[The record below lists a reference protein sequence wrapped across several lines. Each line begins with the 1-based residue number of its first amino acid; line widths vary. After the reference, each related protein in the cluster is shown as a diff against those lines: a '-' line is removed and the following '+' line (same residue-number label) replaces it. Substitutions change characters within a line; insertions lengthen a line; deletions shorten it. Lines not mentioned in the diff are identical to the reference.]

1 MITGIM
7 NLKAVTIMRIRRLTM
22 VAVAMTAATSLQA
35 QTYND
40 TVRTHT
46 WSVYAQGGGVLYHG
60 MRGMDGSEARKPIS
74 PFVGVGVKYNIK
86 PWVRLGVNVEY
97 DMLKSTGKD
106 VISKTITTDGY
117 VIKDPSTGKTYPTTL
132 ETKIDRLQNRYS
144 MHYGMADL
152 NVDFNIMEFWHNR
165 KAQHLNIWMGVGV
178 GYLHGWSRNTSS
190 VSYSELA
197 VAKGESYYN
206 VYSHN
211 YMKSSAVNDKL
222 DAMYIPATLSVEYDI
237 TSRWTVGAFGQYKY
251 LPLNK
256 DLTPKGM
263 INFGAV
269 VRFNFVGKK
278 MPSNKARYYGA
289 LRDQAEM
296 KAAYEQQLLDKQREN
311 EGLASKLNASQKDNA
326 ELKAML
332 DDCEKSKKLT
342 SYDVYFTLSKSNIT
356 TQEKIRLRNFIQK
369 LKEQGNYKLT
379 IIGEASSDG
388 SSSKNYKLSEE
399 RLNNVVNF
407 LKKQGVEDFSI
418 KMEKA
423 IGDSNACPK
432 EECRRVQIT
441 VE

>member
-1 MITGIM
+1 
-7 NLKAVTIMRIRRLTM
+7 MRIRRLTM
-22 VAVAMTAATSLQA
+22 VAAVMATATALQA

-46 WSVYAQGGGVLYHG
+46 WSVYVQGGGSLYHG
-60 MRGMDGSEARKPIS
+60 MRGAEGSETRKPIS

-86 PWVRLGVNVEY
+86 PWVRVGLNLEY
-97 DMLKSTGKD
+97 DMLKSTGKL
-106 VISKTITTDGY
+106 VSSYTIKDDSY
-117 VIKDPSTGKTYPTTL
+117 VIKNPQDGKAYPAPK
-132 ETKIDRLQNRYS
+132 ETKVDILQDRYT
-144 MHYGMADL
+144 MHYAMADL
-152 NVDFNIMEFWHNR
+152 NADFNIMELWHNR
-165 KAQHLNIWMGVGV
+165 KAQMWNVWLGVGV

-197 VAKGESYYN
+197 VAKSDTYYN

-211 YMKSSAVNDKL
+211 YLESSSVNEKV
-222 DAMYIPATLSVEYDI
+222 DALYIPASLSVEYDI

-256 DLTPKGM
+256 CLTPKGM

-269 VRFNFVGKK
+269 LRFNFVGKR
-278 MPSNKARYYGA
+278 MPSNKARYYRA
-289 LRDQAEM
+289 LSEQAEM
-296 KAAYEQQLLDKQREN
+296 KAAYEQQLQDRQREN
-311 EGLASKLNASQKDNA
+311 ESLASQLSASKKDNA
-326 ELKAML
+326 ELKEML

-356 TQEKIRLRNFIQK
+356 TQEKIRLRNFIQR

-388 SSSKNYKLSEE
+388 PSSKNYKLSEE
-399 RLNNVVNF
+399 RLNNVVDY

-418 KMEKA
+418 KLEKA
-423 IGDSNACPK
+423 IGDSNDCPK

>member
-1 MITGIM
+1 
-7 NLKAVTIMRIRRLTM
+7 MRIRRLTM
-22 VAVAMTAATSLQA
+22 VAAVMATATALQA

-46 WSVYAQGGGVLYHG
+46 WSVYVQGGGCLYHG
-60 MRGMDGSEARKPIS
+60 MRGAEGSETRKPIS

-86 PWVRLGVNVEY
+86 PWVRVGLNLEY
-97 DMLKSTGKD
+97 DMLKSTGKL
-106 VISKTITTDGY
+106 VSSYTIRDDSY
-117 VIKDPSTGKTYPTTL
+117 VIKNPQDGKTYPAPK
-132 ETKIDRLQNRYS
+132 ETKVDILQDRYT
-144 MHYGMADL
+144 MHYAMADL
-152 NVDFNIMEFWHNR
+152 NADFNIMELWHNR
-165 KAQHLNIWMGVGV
+165 KAQKWNVWLGVGV

-197 VAKGESYYN
+197 VAKSDTYYN

-211 YMKSSAVNDKL
+211 YLESSSVNEKV
-222 DAMYIPATLSVEYDI
+222 DALYIPAFLSVEYDI

-256 DLTPKGM
+256 CLTPKGM
-263 INFGAV
+263 VNFGAV
-269 VRFNFVGKK
+269 LRFNFVGKR
-278 MPSNKARYYGA
+278 MPSNKARYYRA
-289 LRDQAEM
+289 LSEQAEM
-296 KAAYEQQLLDKQREN
+296 KAAYEQQLQDKQRESDR
-311 EGLASKLNASQKDNA
+311 LASQLSASQKDNA

-356 TQEKIRLRNFIQK
+356 TQEKIRLRNFIQR

-388 SSSKNYKLSEE
+388 PSSKNYKLSEE
-399 RLNNVVNF
+399 RLNNVVDY
-407 LKKQGVEDFSI
+407 LKKQGIEDFSI
-418 KMEKA
+418 KLEKA
-423 IGDSNACPK
+423 IGDSNDCPK

>member
-1 MITGIM
+1 
-7 NLKAVTIMRIRRLTM
+7 M
-22 VAVAMTAATSLQA
+22 VAAVMATATALQA

-46 WSVYAQGGGVLYHG
+46 WSVYVQGGGSLYHG
-60 MRGMDGSEARKPIS
+60 MRGAEGSETRKPIS

-86 PWVRLGVNVEY
+86 PWVRVGLNLEY
-97 DMLKSTGKD
+97 DMLKSTGKL
-106 VISKTITTDGY
+106 VSSYTIKDDSY
-117 VIKDPSTGKTYPTTL
+117 VIKNPQDGKTYPAPK
-132 ETKIDRLQNRYS
+132 ETKVDILQDRYT
-144 MHYGMADL
+144 MHYAMADL
-152 NVDFNIMEFWHNR
+152 NADFNIMEFWHNR
-165 KAQHLNIWMGVGV
+165 KAQKWNIWLGVGV

-197 VAKGESYYN
+197 VAKSDTYYN

-211 YMKSSAVNDKL
+211 YLESSSVNEKV
-222 DAMYIPATLSVEYDI
+222 DALYIPASLSVEYDI

-256 DLTPKGM
+256 CLTPKGM
-263 INFGAV
+263 VNFGAV
-269 VRFNFVGKK
+269 LRFNFVGKR
-278 MPSNKARYYGA
+278 MPSNKARYYRA
-289 LRDQAEM
+289 LSEQAEM
-296 KAAYEQQLLDKQREN
+296 KAAYEQQLQDRQREN
-311 EGLASKLNASQKDNA
+311 ESLASQLSASKKDNA
-326 ELKAML
+326 ELKEML

-356 TQEKIRLRNFIQK
+356 TQEKIRLRNFIQG

-388 SSSKNYKLSEE
+388 PSSKNYKLSEE
-399 RLNNVVNF
+399 RLNNVVDY

-418 KMEKA
+418 KLEKA
-423 IGDSNACPK
+423 IGDSNDCPK

>member
-1 MITGIM
+1 
-7 NLKAVTIMRIRRLTM
+7 MRIRRLTM
-22 VAVAMTAATSLQA
+22 VAAVMATATALQA

-46 WSVYAQGGGVLYHG
+46 WSVYVQGGGCLYHG
-60 MRGMDGSEARKPIS
+60 MRGAEGSETRKPIS

-86 PWVRLGVNVEY
+86 PWVRVGLNLEY
-97 DMLKSTGKD
+97 DMLKSTGKL
-106 VISKTITTDGY
+106 VSSYTIRDDSY
-117 VIKDPSTGKTYPTTL
+117 VIKNPQDGKTYPAPK
-132 ETKIDRLQNRYS
+132 ETKVDILQDRYT
-144 MHYGMADL
+144 MHYAMADL
-152 NVDFNIMEFWHNR
+152 NADFNIMELWHNR
-165 KAQHLNIWMGVGV
+165 KAQKWNVWLGVGV

-197 VAKGESYYN
+197 VAKSDTYYN

-211 YMKSSAVNDKL
+211 YLESSSVNEKV
-222 DAMYIPATLSVEYDI
+222 DALYIPASLSVEYDI

-256 DLTPKGM
+256 CLTPKGM
-263 INFGAV
+263 VNFGAV
-269 VRFNFVGKK
+269 LRFNFVGKR
-278 MPSNKARYYGA
+278 MPSNKARYYRA
-289 LRDQAEM
+289 LSEQAEM
-296 KAAYEQQLLDKQREN
+296 KAAYEQQLQDKQRESDR
-311 EGLASKLNASQKDNA
+311 LASQLSASQKDNA

-356 TQEKIRLRNFIQK
+356 TQEKIRLRNFIQR

-388 SSSKNYKLSEE
+388 PSSKNYKLSEE
-399 RLNNVVNF
+399 RLNNVVDY
-407 LKKQGVEDFSI
+407 LKKQGIEDFSI
-418 KMEKA
+418 KLEKA
-423 IGDSNACPK
+423 IGDSNDCPK

>member
-1 MITGIM
+1 
-7 NLKAVTIMRIRRLTM
+7 M
-22 VAVAMTAATSLQA
+22 VAAVMATATALQA

-46 WSVYAQGGGVLYHG
+46 WSVYVQGGGSLYHG
-60 MRGMDGSEARKPIS
+60 MRGAEGSETRKPIS

-86 PWVRLGVNVEY
+86 PWVRVGLNLEY
-97 DMLKSTGKD
+97 DMLKSTGKL
-106 VISKTITTDGY
+106 VSSYTIKDDSY
-117 VIKDPSTGKTYPTTL
+117 VIKNPQDGKTYPAPK
-132 ETKIDRLQNRYS
+132 ETKVDILQDRYT
-144 MHYGMADL
+144 MHYAMADL
-152 NVDFNIMEFWHNR
+152 NADFNIMELWHNR
-165 KAQHLNIWMGVGV
+165 KAQKWNIWLGVGV

-197 VAKGESYYN
+197 VAKSDTYYN

-211 YMKSSAVNDKL
+211 YLESSSVNEKV
-222 DAMYIPATLSVEYDI
+222 DALYIPASLSVEYDI

-256 DLTPKGM
+256 CLTPKGM

-269 VRFNFVGKK
+269 LRFNFVGKR
-278 MPSNKARYYGA
+278 MPSNKARYYRA
-289 LRDQAEM
+289 LSEQAEM
-296 KAAYEQQLLDKQREN
+296 KAAYEQQLQDRQREN
-311 EGLASKLNASQKDNA
+311 ESLASQLSASKKDNA
-326 ELKAML
+326 ELKEML

-356 TQEKIRLRNFIQK
+356 TQEKIRLRNFIQG

-388 SSSKNYKLSEE
+388 PSSKNYKLSEE
-399 RLNNVVNF
+399 RLNNVVDY

-418 KMEKA
+418 KLEKA
-423 IGDSNACPK
+423 IGDSNDCPK